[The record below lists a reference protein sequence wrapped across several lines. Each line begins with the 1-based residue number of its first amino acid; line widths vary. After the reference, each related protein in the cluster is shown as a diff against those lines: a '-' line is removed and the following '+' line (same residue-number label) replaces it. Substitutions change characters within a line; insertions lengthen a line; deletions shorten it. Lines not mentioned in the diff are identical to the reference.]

1 MLPRQ
6 RMSSSGTP
14 CEAGYLYI
22 PVCFLA
28 LLYLVYLAECWHSRA
43 QLSLQGHAQS
53 LAEVLAVV
61 QQMRSAEPVVW
72 SAHFHFYHFHF
83 FLNIFIQG
91 VTKICVNNLGVF

>member
-1 MLPRQ
+1 MTSVPVPLQVTLPRQ
-6 RMSSSGTP
+6 RLSSSGTP

-53 LAEVLAVV
+53 LAEVLCFV

-72 SAHFHFYHFHF
+72 
-83 FLNIFIQG
+83 
-91 VTKICVNNLGVF
+91 